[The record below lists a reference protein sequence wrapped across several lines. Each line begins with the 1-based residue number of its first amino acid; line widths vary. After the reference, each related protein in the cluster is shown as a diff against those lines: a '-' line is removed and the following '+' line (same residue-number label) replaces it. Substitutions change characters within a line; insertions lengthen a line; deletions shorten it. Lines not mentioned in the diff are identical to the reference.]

1 MEDRNIGYESNGGTS
16 SDRDC
21 RRLGSICK
29 CADITSHVIGFNVR
43 DWGVGVGVC
52 SNVDIFTSDSA
63 TADELEEA
71 VWDELVFLLSTTGS

>member
-1 MEDRNIGYESNGGTS
+1 MEDWNIGHEPNGGTS

-29 CADITSHVIGFNVR
+29 RADVTPHVTGFDVR

-52 SNVDIFTSDSA
+52 SDVDIFTSDTA
-63 TADELEEA
+63 AADELEEA
-71 VWDELVFLLSTTGS
+71 V